1 MSQNVKGNFASASSS
16 NLGQT
21 SDVLVI
27 PSGVTSMLLTLGGT
41 IDASNTAKTQKSTN
55 SGQTWV
61 DQRGRDRRR
70 RRAVA
75 RGDRDAAAVEAAAL
89 RHERR
94 VLMAQY
100 QPLPDAAYARVFDEF
115 KEGQQILE
123 ELTLRFAR
131 PAKLEGGI
139 DAVLQTYHR
148 DGARSVIEWI
158 VNRINRANGVP
169 ASEDQPE

>member
-1 MSQNVKGNFASASSS
+1 
-16 NLGQT
+16 
-21 SDVLVI
+21 
-27 PSGVTSMLLTLGGT
+27 
-41 IDASNTAKTQKSTN
+41 
-55 SGQTWV
+55 
-61 DQRGRDRRR
+61 
-70 RRAVA
+70 
-75 RGDRDAAAVEAAAL
+75 
-89 RHERR
+89 
-94 VLMAQY
+94 MAQY